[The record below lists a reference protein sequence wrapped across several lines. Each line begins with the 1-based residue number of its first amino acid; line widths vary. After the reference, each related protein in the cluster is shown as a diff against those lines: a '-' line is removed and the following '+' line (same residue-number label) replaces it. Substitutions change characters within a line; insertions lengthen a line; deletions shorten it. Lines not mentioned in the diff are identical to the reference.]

1 MNLNENT
8 FNIQE
13 VQKAIDHGDANDLNN
28 YL

>member
-13 VQKAIDHGDANDLNN
+13 VQKAIDYGDANNLNN

>member
-13 VQKAIDHGDANDLNN
+13 VQKAIDHGDASDLNN